1 MITAILEH
9 MVLLFAFRHNGAG
22 LPRQGAVPYILL
34 AGAAVTTALRG
45 TLDLGDFLTAAVLS
59 IVGIGIVIV
68 AVRNRPS
75 LVAPI
80 ALTCIGG
87 DTLAI
92 LATIAGFPSLAMIA
106 TVWQIAAIVYFS
118 MKHAQA

>member
-92 LATIAGFPSLAMIA
+92 LATIAGFPDLAMLV
-106 TVWQIAAIVYFS
+106 TVWQLAAIFYFS
-118 MKHAQA
+118 MKQGEA